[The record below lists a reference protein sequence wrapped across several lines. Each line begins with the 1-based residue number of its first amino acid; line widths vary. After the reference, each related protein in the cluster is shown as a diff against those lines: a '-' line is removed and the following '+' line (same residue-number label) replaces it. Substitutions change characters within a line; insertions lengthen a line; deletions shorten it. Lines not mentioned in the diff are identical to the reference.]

1 MEAIMKAFERLE
13 KAEQRRQENQAKQA
27 HRKEHE
33 QGAAHASMP
42 KKEPLL
48 DTKKVS
54 VEVRGEGQRSHGCT
68 VKNSATERRRK
79 RYLLKRVFILRS
91 FEPKCQRNLL

>member
-27 HRKEHE
+27 HRKDH
-33 QGAAHASMP
+33 QHDAANSGTP

-48 DTKKVS
+48 DEKKALG
-54 VEVRGEGQRSHGCT
+54 EVRDEDVRCT
-68 VKNSATERRRK
+68 VSSVTTKSSATDRQRRK
-79 RYLLKRVFILRS
+79 RYVLYIIKIF
-91 FEPKCQRNLL
+91 